1 MTGPSVT
8 TVIVVTKVSE
18 IPCRVSS
25 DLHEWR
31 NDWSTVSTGDPVK
44 L

>member
-1 MTGPSVT
+1 MKRESMPGGN
-8 TVIVVTKVSE
+8 IRENMSE
-18 IPCRVSS
+18 VPCRVSS